1 MDNLEGLIKTILH
14 TIHTT
19 KGAKIVTSIKSV
31 GKTDI
36 EGLLSEVIPG
46 EIMIG
51 TVSEDGELIYHFF
64 IDQNGIISMPN
75 MREKVPG
82 LTDNMLYI
90 DINGALFKAIVKQ
103 SDWNDTDPTSPY
115 FIQNKPTPLQGE
127 KGDTG
132 DAFIYTDFTPEQ
144 LALLKGEKGDIGD
157 TGLKG
162 DAFTYADFTPEQ
174 LALLKGDKGDA
185 FTFSDFSTEQLN
197 TIKGAKGDTGD
208 AFIYS
213 DFTPE
218 QLALLKGE
226 KGDKGDTG
234 DTGISTYYTTHNIT
248 INKSFAIHTN
258 FVGFI
263 VDKIAGETLTI
274 ERIKSVLLSGACS
287 FQLWIN
293 DGSSINELPSNLSAY
308 AVTTAVAT
316 HTTNLP
322 VTLNDNDH
330 VYIATTSVT
339 DPVDLTVSVIIK
351 HVVA

>member
-1 MDNLEGLIKTILH
+1 
-14 TIHTT
+14 
-19 KGAKIVTSIKSV
+19 
-31 GKTDI
+31 
-36 EGLLSEVIPG
+36 
-46 EIMIG
+46 
-51 TVSEDGELIYHFF
+51 
-64 IDQNGIISMPN
+64 

-90 DINGALFKAIVKQ
+90 DTNGALFKALVKQ

-115 FIQNKPTPLQGE
+115 YIQNKPTPLQGE

-144 LALLKGEKGDIGD
+144 LALLKGETGDIGPAGATGEKGDPFIYTDFTIEQLAALKGVKGD
-157 TGLKG
+157 TGDPFTFSDFSTEQLLAIKGNTGETGPTGPTGEKG
-162 DAFTYADFTPEQ
+162 DPFIYTDFTPEQ
-174 LALLKGDKGDA
+174 LALLKGD
-185 FTFSDFSTEQLN
+185 
-197 TIKGAKGDTGD
+197 
-208 AFIYS
+208 
-213 DFTPE
+213 
-218 QLALLKGE
+218 

-248 INKSFAIHTN
+248 INKSFATHTN

-274 ERIKSVLLSGACS
+274 ERIKSVLLSGVCT
-287 FQLWIN
+287 FQLCIN
-293 DGSSINELPSNLSAY
+293 NGLSIDELPSTLSAY
-308 AVTTAVAT
+308 SVTSTVAT

-330 VYIATTSVT
+330 VYIAISSVT
-339 DPVDLTVSVIIK
+339 DPIDLTVSVIIK